1 MGCPLLCERSW
12 QGIDTVESSTLG
24 NTLNVARASRL
35 MGVSA
40 IQDKTRSTTVPAIFR
55 PLGYPKAGGTEDQL
69 NQRQQGLHCK
79 SRHSILPPSRKA
91 VDGTDM

>member
-24 NTLNVARASRL
+24 NTLNAARASRL

-40 IQDKTRSTTVPAIFR
+40 IQDETRNTTVPAIFL
-55 PLGYPKAGGTEDQL
+55 PQGHPKAGCTEGQL
-69 NQRQQGLHCK
+69 NQR
-79 SRHSILPPSRKA
+79 
-91 VDGTDM
+91 